1 MLREYFS
8 WLDNGLVEIP
18 SALLKQKLAI
28 SDISDDASIFCKQKT
43 VQPTLLK
50 SPLYCARFNLS
61 IWEAAPWNKMFACKI
76 SQISNGNIKQRRA
89 CSLGDCTYLGLDFL
103 WCFCI
108 ILPMASGEWNSS
120 FLSWEQSLVELKK
133 ILIYLKHFCPLFFL
147 LLWEFWR
154 KKVSYCIMLTS
165 MLMKFAFK
173 ATAWDFCN
181 RKWFINEH
189 FLFPVDNVLTT
200 SRAPSMQSWLHNL
213 LESLKVSFFFFFF
226 KFHVL
231 WKGSTGHTSMYVNFA
246 ETFGDQKRAEL
257 CFLLF

>member
-108 ILPMASGEWNSS
+108 ILPMASGKWNSS
-120 FLSWEQSLVELKK
+120 FLSWEQRLAELKK
-133 ILIYLKHFCPLFFL
+133 MLIYLKHFCPLFFL

-154 KKVSYCIMLTS
+154 RKGLLLYYFIIFVNTN
-165 MLMKFAFK
+165 AFK
-173 ATAWDFCN
+173 VTA
-181 RKWFINEH
+181 
-189 FLFPVDNVLTT
+189 
-200 SRAPSMQSWLHNL
+200 
-213 LESLKVSFFFFFF
+213 
-226 KFHVL
+226 
-231 WKGSTGHTSMYVNFA
+231 
-246 ETFGDQKRAEL
+246 
-257 CFLLF
+257 

>member
-50 SPLYCARFNLS
+50 RPLYWARFNLS

-108 ILPMASGEWNSS
+108 ILPMASGKWNSS
-120 FLSWEQSLVELKK
+120 FLSWEQRLSELKK
-133 ILIYLKHFCPLFFL
+133 NVNI
-147 LLWEFWR
+147 
-154 KKVSYCIMLTS
+154 
-165 MLMKFAFK
+165 FK
-173 ATAWDFCN
+173 ALLATVL
-181 RKWFINEH
+181 FIT
-189 FLFPVDNVLTT
+189 LRILDKKGI
-200 SRAPSMQSWLHNL
+200 L
-213 LESLKVSFFFFFF
+213 LYYFII
-226 KFHVL
+226 
-231 WKGSTGHTSMYVNFA
+231 YVN
-246 ETFGDQKRAEL
+246 KI
-257 CFLLF
+257 CI

>member
-50 SPLYCARFNLS
+50 RPLYCARFNLS

-108 ILPMASGEWNSS
+108 ILPMASGKWNSS
-120 FLSWEQSLVELKK
+120 FLSWEQRLAELKK
-133 ILIYLKHFCPLFFL
+133 MLIYLKHFWPLFFL
-147 LLWEFWR
+147 LLWEFWT
-154 KKVSYCIMLTS
+154 KKVSYCIILSS

-173 ATAWDFCN
+173 ARAWEFCKG
-181 RKWFINEH
+181 KWFLNER
-189 FLFPVDNVLTT
+189 FLFAMNLDVLT
-200 SRAPSMQSWLHNL
+200 
-213 LESLKVSFFFFFF
+213 
-226 KFHVL
+226 
-231 WKGSTGHTSMYVNFA
+231 Y
-246 ETFGDQKRAEL
+246 
-257 CFLLF
+257 